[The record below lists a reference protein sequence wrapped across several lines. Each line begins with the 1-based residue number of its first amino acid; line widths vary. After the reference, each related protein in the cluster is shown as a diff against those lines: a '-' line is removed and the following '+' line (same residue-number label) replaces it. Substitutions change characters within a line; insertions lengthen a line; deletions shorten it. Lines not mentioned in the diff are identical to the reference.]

1 MKRQGGGGPASR
13 VAAASP
19 SLPSYP
25 NSFTNKT
32 GGGERRSGFPPIS
45 IQGITRTTDGKN
57 SHSSHGVQNPS
68 RAACHR
74 NTPPPW
80 LPSARGLRE
89 QNECHLQPIPPQQ
102 SERQKLGRGGE
113 KRCERYQLPGQ
124 AILWFEKSPPSPSK
138 GGTHFQ
144 ILREPIKAIV
154 EGLKSPP

>member
-74 NTPPPW
+74 NTPPPPW

-102 SERQKLGRGGE
+102 SERQKLGRLGGGGR
-113 KRCERYQLPGQ
+113 KDARDTSCQGRRY
-124 AILWFEKSPPSPSK
+124 S
-138 GGTHFQ
+138 
-144 ILREPIKAIV
+144 
-154 EGLKSPP
+154 GLKSRLPPPPRVEHIFKS